1 MYNLYTISVSRFPY
15 VAGRER
21 KKNKPPGS
29 SMIPTAGLEKSYFFF
44 IKLSDVY

>member
-1 MYNLYTISVSRFPY
+1 MYNFNIISVSRFPY

-21 KKNKPPGS
+21 KKTPGS

-44 IKLSDVY
+44 FKLSDVY